1 MLIKEYRIPLPF
13 RVEEYRIA
21 QLYMI
26 QKKSRQESKGAGS
39 GVEILVNRPYENGPG
54 GCGQY
59 THKIYHIGSH
69 MPGWFRAILPKTAL
83 MVEEESWN
91 AYPYTRTRY
100 TTPFIEKFSLDVE
113 TKYLPDAGHQEN
125 VFNLSP
131 SEMKN
136 RVIDLIDMVNDP
148 VASGDYSEEEDPTI
162 YVSQKT
168 ERGPLSSDW
177 IKTDSDNNFI
187 PQNGCTDIM
196 CAYKLIRVEFRY
208 WGMQNRIEK
217 FIHDVALRKTMLHAH
232 RQAWCWQDEWC
243 DLKMEDIRQLEQ
255 EAARELQ
262 EKMAAA
268 HMDEEMMLSKNG
280 DLHESLKAVEL
291 RNDSQNENRL
301 ASSRMDS
308 LTSDYT
314 ADGSVF
320 SMDSPSNSFRE
331 SRRRL
336 SQRLS
341 SDSKGSD
348 QHIIAHWRMN
358 SIRQESDGSEDE
370 DEFYDAQDWLDEEQ
384 PPPVMTHW
392 SSEDMLHGIDP
403 DGNSQHVSED
413 GSPAASESNESATVA
428 GSEVNI
434 LLLILHGGNVLDG
447 MQDPAAKN
455 SDINTFKA
463 AFDAVIPAHFPVA
476 QGRLAFRMVPC
487 PSTCCEVLSLLSKL
501 SPRTYSNQ
509 SYVAERSFPFACVD
523 SVPLDA
529 IPILATSSAEY
540 TEVISTTVTKMNIV
554 YQEFLKSEEGQHF
567 NGEVCVVGDCMG
579 AILGYDAICRGSYP
593 APSRSSTATF
603 HSSSGETLPQLSISK
618 TASMS
623 STLGSME
630 NDVSN
635 KHSMSSNDIEGMNEV
650 VRRRNLDHVPRLGLE
665 ATKRYS
671 SPTFHSIEYDT
682 ADEQRRYSQTSITSD
697 MMVPRLE
704 FEVVHFFSFG
714 SPLGLVLAYRD
725 SIQDVKSALP
735 PKPVCYQMYNL
746 FHRTDPSA
754 MRIEPLIA
762 AKFSLLPPAS
772 IPRYQKF
779 PLGDGHSHDLFD
791 CVSSNDV
798 LFSECHQEPGL
809 SPPPGARSSTL
820 ASSSSEGGDCEAL
833 FYFLQTKWWGCKRLD
848 YALYC
853 PEALQAFPTGALPH
867 LFHASY
873 WESTDVVAFLLRQV
887 FQQETVSINTSDG
900 TTVAL
905 FTPSQPRE
913 KWQRKRTSMKMKQS
927 VHPNHRGKDAII
939 LEGSQQ
945 LLSGRF
951 MYSNWDMVTLTGEK
965 VDLHIMT
972 QPPLGEW
979 VYFGTEVTNSSGW
992 IQYIIP
998 ESRRLTHGVYP
1009 VKMVVRGDH
1018 TYADCYLT
1026 VVPPS
1031 TECVVFSIDGSF
1043 TASVS
1048 IMGKDPKVR
1057 AGAVD
1062 VVRHWQELNYLIIY
1076 VTARPSMQK
1085 AKVVKWLAQHNFPHG
1100 MVSFCDG
1107 ITTDPLRQKASYLK
1121 HLVEQTKI
1129 SIHKAYGSNKD
1140 IWVYTSVNL
1149 QPAQIYIVGKVSK
1162 KYQNQVQML
1171 NTGYAAHLEQ
1181 LAECS
1186 RPAVGNSR
1194 LILRRGCFSLPG
1206 QLQSH
1211 RPAKQPAHRTAS
1223 YHGTAAS
1230 RALKSKDGSSK
1241 LTREGRIS
1249 EGDVGPSV
1257 RFEV

>member
-1 MLIKEYRIPLPF
+1 MLTKEYRIPLPLK
-13 RVEEYRIA
+13 VEEYRIA

-54 GCGQY
+54 GSGQY

-131 SEMKN
+131 SELKN
-136 RVIDLIDMVNDP
+136 RVVDLIDMVNDP
-148 VASGDYSEEEDPTI
+148 VASGDYVAEEDPTL
-162 YVSQKT
+162 YSSEKMH
-168 ERGPLSSDW
+168 RGPLPADW
-177 IKTDSDNNFI
+177 IRTDSDHNFI
-187 PQNGCTDIM
+187 PHSGCTDVM

-217 FIHDVALRKTMLHAH
+217 FIHDIALRKTMLHAH

-243 DLKMEDIRQLEQ
+243 DLKMEDIRRLEQ

-262 EKMAAA
+262 EKMAEA
-268 HMDEEMMLSKNG
+268 HMDDEMMISKNG

-291 RNDSQNENRL
+291 RSDSQTERG
-301 ASSRMDS
+301 SSRIDS
-308 LTSDYT
+308 IGSEFTVDE
-314 ADGSVF
+314 SVF
-320 SMDSPSNSFRE
+320 GMDSPSSSFSA

-358 SIRQESDGSEDE
+358 SIRQESDGSEEE
-370 DEFYDAQDWLDEEQ
+370 DEFYDAQDWIEEEH

-392 SSEDMLHGIDP
+392 SSEDMLHGVDP
-403 DGNSQHVSED
+403 DGNSQQASED
-413 GSPAASESNESATVA
+413 GSPAASDSQENATVT

-447 MQDPAAKN
+447 MQDIAAKN

-463 AFDAVIPAHFPVA
+463 AFDAVIPAHFPSA
-476 QGRLAFRMVPC
+476 MGRIAFRLVPC
-487 PSTCCEVLSLLSKL
+487 PSTCCEVMSLLSKL
-501 SPRTYSNQ
+501 SPRTYSTQ
-509 SYVAERSFPFACVD
+509 SHVAERSFPFSCMD
-523 SVPLDA
+523 SIPLDA

-540 TEVISTTVTKMNIV
+540 ADVISTTVSKMNAV
-554 YQEFLKSEEGQHF
+554 YHEFLKSEEGLHF
-567 NGEVCVVGDCMG
+567 SGEVCVVGDCMG

-593 APSRSSTATF
+593 APSRSSTVTF
-603 HSSSGETLPQLSISK
+603 HSTLGDSLPQLTMTK
-618 TASMS
+618 TASLS
-623 STLGSME
+623 SAHGSME
-630 NDVSN
+630 NDVRN
-635 KHSMSSNDIEGMNEV
+635 CHSSNDLDGLNDV
-650 VRRRNLDHVPRLGLE
+650 VRRRNQDHSPRPVVDGI
-665 ATKRYS
+665 KRFS
-671 SPTFHSIEYDT
+671 SPIFTNIDCDALAE
-682 ADEQRRYSQTSITSD
+682 ERRYSQASITSD

-735 PKPVCYQMYNL
+735 PKPACYQVYNL

-754 MRIEPLIA
+754 MRIEPLLE
-762 AKFSLLPPAS
+762 AKFSLLAPAS
-772 IPRYQKF
+772 IARYQKF
-779 PLGDGHSHDLFD
+779 PLGDGHTHDLFD
-791 CVSSNDV
+791 CLSTNHI
-798 LFSECHQEPGL
+798 LFSECQQETL
-809 SPPPGARSSTL
+809 HSPSPTARSATL
-820 ASSSSEGGDCEAL
+820 ASTSTDGSDCEAM
-833 FYFLQTKWWGCKRLD
+833 FHSIQAKWWGCKRLD

-873 WESTDVVAFLLRQV
+873 WESTDVVAFILRQV
-887 FQQETVSINTSDG
+887 FQQENVSINTGDG
-900 TTVAL
+900 TTVAF

-927 VHPNHRGKDAII
+927 VNPNHRGKDAII
-939 LEGSQQ
+939 LEGEQQ
-945 LLSGRF
+945 ILSGRF
-951 MYSNWDMVTLTGEK
+951 MYSTWDMVTLTGEK
-965 VDLHIMT
+965 VDVHIMT

-979 VYFGTEVTNSSGW
+979 VCFGTEVTNSNGW
-992 IQYIIP
+992 IQFTIP
-998 ESRRLTHGVYP
+998 ESRRLSHGVYP

-1026 VVPPS
+1026 VVPPG

-1107 ITTDPLRQKASYLK
+1107 ISTDPLRQKASYLK
-1121 HLVEQTKI
+1121 GLVDQAKI

-1140 IWVYTSVNL
+1140 IWVYTSVGL
-1149 QPAQIYIVGKVSK
+1149 SQSQIFIVGKVSK
-1162 KYQNQVQML
+1162 KLQTQVQTL
-1171 NTGYAAHLEQ
+1171 SNGYAAHLEQ
-1181 LAECS
+1181 LVECS

-1194 LILRRGCFSLPG
+1194 LVLRRGCFSLPG

-1223 YHGTAAS
+1223 YHGPTAGRS
-1230 RALKSKDGSSK
+1230 QKGKDNSAK
-1241 LTREGRIS
+1241 TREGRIS
-1249 EGDVGPSV
+1249 EGDVGLTV
-1257 RFEV
+1257 KFDI